1 MMRVDLTKMQVA
13 AIVTM
18 LRDDLGEDDDAL
30 KLDTLEGETNLFEI
44 SSRILNQI
52 ENEEGVKAALVSQI
66 QDRNE
71 RKARAEKR
79 IETYRL
85 GLRSLMEAAEL
96 DKLPLPEAT
105 VTLRKVAPKAIVT
118 DETLLPDAL
127 CKITRKPDMAAIKA
141 IPDPAALPG
150 ISLDNGGISLTIRR
164 R

>member
-1 MMRVDLTKMQVA
+1 MRIDLTKIQVT
-13 AIVTM
+13 AIVAM

-30 KLDTLEGETNLFEI
+30 KLDTLEGETDLFEI

-105 VTLRKVAPKAIVT
+105 VTLRKVAPKPIVT
-118 DETLLPDAL
+118 DETLLSDAL
-127 CKITRKPDMAAIKA
+127 CKITRQPDMAAIKA

-150 ISLDNGGISLTIRR
+150 IALDNGGVSLTIRR